1 MRIKLDIPLT
11 ITEAA
16 MAMQASFYAPK
27 ALITHICTDSRECE
41 MGDLFFALKG
51 KSQSGEEYVY
61 DTISKGAYAVSKKKL
76 TGTLTVKS
84 PEQALLSLAK
94 YYKNKL
100 ANLKYTVAITG
111 SVGKTTTKEF
121 LRILTESYY
130 KAHATKGN
138 ENNTIG
144 VSLTILS
151 AKRDTE
157 LLILEMGMNS
167 FGELSALSKCATPD
181 IAIITNIGTAH
192 IGAFGSRENIAKAK
206 LEIKDGMEQKE
217 LILPYGEELLM
228 HEEGVFFSAK
238 DQRADVYIIYNE
250 GNVNIYDGSIRYSHP
265 IANFGNHNFEC
276 LGAAYAACRK
286 LKLSPKDIVGQFSKI
301 CSENIRQSLI
311 YIDDFY
317 ILSDFYNSSYE
328 SVKAALEYLS
338 ELDGYTCKSA
348 LLGSILEL
356 GNMRQTIYDK
366 IGKLCAKKELKNLYL
381 YGDDT
386 LDIKASAIKN
396 GMDEKRIFLYPRDQ
410 TEDIASAVYNNRAA
424 GEIVLFK
431 ASNAVR
437 LGEVLEKLKKL
448 HNNN

>member
-11 ITEAA
+11 VTEAS
-16 MAMQASFYAPK
+16 MAMQASCGVPE
-27 ALITHICTDSRECE
+27 ALLAHICTDSRECKP
-41 MGDLFFALKG
+41 GDLFFALRG
-51 KSQSGEEYVY
+51 RTADGENYVY
-61 DTISKGAYAVSKKKL
+61 DAISKGAYAVSKRIL
-76 TGTLTVKS
+76 PGGLAVKS
-84 PEQALLSLAK
+84 PEKALLSLAK
-94 YYKNKL
+94 YYKTKL

-130 KAHATKGN
+130 KTHATKGN

-144 VSLTILS
+144 VPLTILS

-167 FGELSALSKCATPD
+167 YGEISALSKCAAPD
-181 IAIITNIGTAH
+181 IAIISNIGTAH

-228 HEEGVFFSAK
+228 KEEGTFFSTK
-238 DQRADVYIIYNE
+238 DKRADVYIIYNE
-250 GNVNIYDGSIRYSHP
+250 GNVNIYDRGIIYSHP

-286 LKLSPKDIVGQFSKI
+286 MKLSSNNIIRVFSEI
-301 CSENIRQSLI
+301 SSENTRQSLI
-311 YIDDFY
+311 HLDDFC
-317 ILSDFYNSSYE
+317 IFSDFYNSSYE
-328 SVKAALEYLS
+328 SVAAALEYLS
-338 ELDGYTCKSA
+338 ALNVYTCKSA

-356 GNMRQTIYDK
+356 GDMRKTIYEK
-366 IGKLCAKKELKNLYL
+366 IGKLCAEKKLKNLYL
-381 YGDDT
+381 YGYDT
-386 LDIKASAIKN
+386 VDIKESAIKN
-396 GMDEKRIFLYPRDQ
+396 GMDEKRIFLYSRDQ
-410 TEDIASAVYNNRAA
+410 ADDIASAVYNNHTA

-437 LGEVLEKLKKL
+437 LGEVLDKLKKFQ
-448 HNNN
+448 NNN